1 VSLGAVLADD
11 VAFVALIK
19 VLIGKKYSDYNQN
32 LAVIIIARYS
42 SIIAVLT
49 VMTAKNDGSFT
60 IEYSDR
66 ALIKAYL
73 SQYTSVNL
81 NELSGDICYTTRA

>member
-1 VSLGAVLADD
+1 
-11 VAFVALIK
+11 
-19 VLIGKKYSDYNQN
+19 
-32 LAVIIIARYS
+32 
-42 SIIAVLT
+42 
-49 VMTAKNDGSFT
+49 MTAKNDGSFT